1 MQFKNI
7 NNERV
12 TLIIISLFPL
22 LFVLGSAALNIVLVS
37 MSLWFI
43 WKTYKNKIP
52 LIFYVNNRWKIFL
65 LIYITYLIFIS
76 FFSINIYDAFRSSFS
91 QLRFFIL
98 VLFLIYFFKPQE
110 YLKSVV
116 IPIWSL
122 IILLVCL
129 DTNLQFV
136 SGLDIFGFSAEGY
149 DYDYRSLF
157 PFVGRLSGPFGD
169 ELIVGSFISKIGSP
183 LVFYYVY
190 NLKNFKL
197 NKKIISIL
205 FLLVMLESVIIS
217 GERTSS
223 IIIGMAFLVS
233 FCFNLKKT
241 IVYLII
247 IFISFQIILKN
258 NDFINTRYVELIK
271 ISKNLKSS
279 SYGRIYS
286 SSIALWKQ
294 KPLIG
299 TGLKNYHMNCVKLK
313 DPNPASIHPYCSPTH
328 SHNFILQM
336 LAETGIIGTILFFIF
351 IFFSAEF
358 FFKKKR
364 NLTLLKNE
372 KSFLYGCLFISI
384 FHVTPNVIPAGSF
397 FSTFNASL
405 FWINFATL
413 MSFLDNKN
421 EIKK

>member
-1 MQFKNI
+1 MQFKNM

-22 LFVLGSAALNIVLVS
+22 LFVLGSAALNIALVS

-65 LIYITYLIFIS
+65 LIYIAYLIFIS

-122 IILLVCL
+122 IILLICL

-136 SGLDIFGFSAEGY
+136 TGLDIFGFSSEAY
-149 DYDYRSLF
+149 VKDYRSLL
-157 PFVGRLSGPFGD
+157 PFVGRLSGPFDD
-169 ELIVGSFISKIGSP
+169 ELIVGSYIAKIGSP

-190 NLKNFKL
+190 NLKKFKL

-205 FLLVMLESVIIS
+205 FLLVIFETVIIS

-223 IIIGMAFLVS
+223 IIIIMAFLLS
-233 FCFNLKKT
+233 FCFNFKKE
-241 IVYLII
+241 IFYII
-247 IFISFQIILKN
+247 IILISFLFLLKN
-258 NDFINTRYVELIK
+258 NDFINTRYVELIE

-279 SYGRIYS
+279 SYGRIYLS
-286 SSIALWKQ
+286 SFDTWKQ

-299 TGLKNYHMNCVKLK
+299 TGLKNYQVNCLKLK
-313 DPNPASIHPYCSPTH
+313 DPNPASRHPYCSPTH

-336 LAETGIIGTILFFIF
+336 LTETGIIGIILFFIF

-358 FFKKKR
+358 FFKKSK

-384 FHVTPNVIPAGSF
+384 FHVTPNVIPGGSF

-405 FWINFATL
+405 FWINFAIL
-413 MSFLDNKN
+413 MSSLDNKN